1 MKTIEIDKKHPSHV
15 RLHRQILTEI
25 QELMEYGESEV
36 FAYPNYVRVWE
47 LVEDLLYLNETDSAR
62 KVMADMYKSIL
73 AKRPVLTDWFVNK
86 LKGITI
92 EFALDHSDFD
102 KFHMAVSNLYFGH
115 KVEYAISL
123 LHENHEEVV
132 EVHYTPKNSTFKFE
146 SLIKYYDMLEL
157 VSEYKDVALLDT
169 NDFGVPEHCEIPVKY
184 DVANM
189 SLMEV
194 CEAYLNLGGKVII
207 VEP

>member
-1 MKTIEIDKKHPSHV
+1 MKTIEIDKKHDSHV
-15 RLHRQILTEI
+15 RMHRERLTMI

-62 KVMADMYKSIL
+62 KVMTDIYASIL
-73 AKRPVLTDWFVNK
+73 AKRPTLTDWFVQK

-92 EFALDHSDFD
+92 EFAFDHSKFD

-115 KVEYAISL
+115 KIEYAVMQLNEI
-123 LHENHEEVV
+123 HEEVV
-132 EVHYTPKNSTFKFE
+132 EVHYTPKSSDFKFE

-169 NDFGVPEHCEIPVKY
+169 CQFGIPEHKEIPVKY